1 MITTPLTLEDAISQ
15 VPALQ
20 LLQAL
25 GYTYLTPG
33 EALALRGGKRG
44 QVLLE
49 GVLADWLRAHNTVRY
64 KGQEQPFSEGNIIA
78 AIQALNDVL
87 YDGLVRTNE
96 KVYDL
101 LCLGK
106 SLPQAVLGDTKSFSL
121 RYIDWEHPENNI
133 YHVTE
138 EFAVERRGQADAYV
152 PDIVLFVNGIPL
164 VVIEC
169 KKPTDESGK
178 DLLPQAV
185 EQHIRNQKE
194 DGIPHLFQ
202 YAQLL
207 LAVNKNGALYAT
219 AGTPAK
225 FWAVWREEGLD
236 EEAVAATVHAPLAP
250 ATHDRLFADRSQYVR
265 SYFAALATEGPREVT
280 GQDRTLYCLCRPA
293 RLLELAYRYIV
304 FDAGEKKI
312 ARYQQYFCV
321 KETLARIQDGRDER
335 GARRGGRGV
344 AHPG

>member
-1 MITTPLTLEDAISQ
+1 M
-15 VPALQ
+15 
-20 LLQAL
+20 
-25 GYTYLTPG
+25 
-33 EALALRGGKRG
+33 
-44 QVLLE
+44 LLE

-78 AIQALNDVL
+78 AIQALNEVL

-106 SLPQAVLGDTKSFSL
+106 SLPQVVLGDTKSFSL
-121 RYIDWEHPENNI
+121 RYIDWEHPENNV

-138 EFAVERRGQADAYV
+138 EFEVERRGRTDAYV

-185 EQHIRNQKE
+185 EQHIRNQKV

-207 LAVNKNGALYAT
+207 LAVNKNDALYAT

-236 EEAVAATVHAPLAP
+236 EEAVAAVVHTALPP
-250 ATHDRLFADRSQYVR
+250 ATHARLFSDRPQFVR
-265 SYFAALATEGPREVT
+265 SYFDALAAEGPREVT
-280 GQDRTLYCLCRPA
+280 GQDRALYLPVPPRATAGTGLPLHRLRRRREEDRPLPA
-293 RLLELAYRYIV
+293 IFLRKG
-304 FDAGEKKI
+304 DAG
-312 ARYQQYFCV
+312 
-321 KETLARIQDGRDER
+321 
-335 GARRGGRGV
+335 
-344 AHPG
+344 AHPGRA